1 MKRHQDNHRQGNRL
15 LRRCTAPVLLLV
27 ALLAGCG
34 SGVGDQNNGSTI
46 VAVPSIKVNAPADL
60 TNISASDY
68 NANVNGLITGAT
80 LKRWK
85 DNWLAQRPAGITGKL
100 VILQVTTGEQV
111 PVVPATTP
119 PTTTCTGGYCY
130 FQPVTPNPAV
140 TNAAPTNVLVF
151 LAASAEWVMTRNNGV
166 ISTPSL
172 VLDGPSIDAELNKY
186 GIDPVNDMIVIA
198 QGTASTGNVM
208 SQGRAWLAL
217 HYWGVDATHLAI
229 LNGGN
234 KWQVDSGAMT
244 AADFSATAATP
255 PSLPAG
261 TYSVKKLPVDNT
273 ALIATVGDM
282 LSIVP
287 SSPTTSL
294 KGTGIFLW
302 DARTTTQYS
311 AGYMREANDGA
322 AAGCGVAAYCNAA
335 PTYDYMG
342 SFQNAGSR
350 QGHPYGSLDLN
361 FVNLLDSTKGYSF
374 KPMAQLASYMNGE
387 VDAAGNGM
395 TYGSMVNGVYQQP
408 LVGAGNAY
416 QPGDLVYVWCETTFR
431 AMITGMASNMILGH
445 PTRFYDGAMIEW
457 NSLSNL
463 PDSTGND
470 ILPANSPWRTDVK
483 SFFRPASNASLV
495 ATRQIINPYAPNANA
510 LIVLDKAYKTPAASS
525 TSAPGGGAAPANPCG

>member
-1 MKRHQDNHRQGNRL
+1 MKRHQDNDRQGNRL
-15 LRRCTAPVLLLV
+15 LRRCTAPVLLLA

-46 VAVPSIKVNAPADL
+46 AAGTSIKVNAPADL

-85 DNWLAQRPAGITGKL
+85 DDWLNQRPPGITGKL

-111 PVVPATTP
+111 PVVPATIP
-119 PTTTCTGGYCY
+119 ATTTCTGGYCY
-130 FQPVTPNPAV
+130 FQPVTSYPAV
-140 TNAAPTNVLVF
+140 NNANPTNVLVF

-198 QGTASTGNVM
+198 QGTANPGNVM

-273 ALIATVGDM
+273 ALIANVGDM
-282 LSIVP
+282 LSAVP
-287 SSPTTSL
+287 STDTSM
-294 KGTGIFLW
+294 KGTGVFLW
-302 DARTTTQYS
+302 DARTITQYS
-311 AGYMREANDGA
+311 AGQMREANDGA
-322 AAGCGVAAYCNAA
+322 AAGCGAVAYCNAA
-335 PTYDYMG
+335 PAYDYMG
-342 SFQNAGSR
+342 SFQNNGSR
-350 QGHPYGSLDLN
+350 QGHPNGALALN
-361 FVNLLDSTKGYSF
+361 FINLLDATKGFSYKS
-374 KPMAQLASYMNGE
+374 KAQLASYMNGE
-387 VDAAGNGM
+387 VDSKG
-395 TYGSMVNGVYQQP
+395 YGVVDGSYK

-416 QPGDLVYVWCETTFR
+416 QPGDTVITYCETSYR
-431 AMITGMASNMILGH
+431 AMITGIASGVILGH
-445 PTRFYDGAMIEW
+445 PTRIYDGAMIEW

-463 PDSTGND
+463 PDSTGNN
-470 ILPANSPWRTDVK
+470 ILPADSPWRTDVK

-510 LIVLDKAYKTPAASS
+510 LVVLDKAYKTPAASS
-525 TSAPGGGAAPANPCG
+525 TSAPGGGAAPANPCGG